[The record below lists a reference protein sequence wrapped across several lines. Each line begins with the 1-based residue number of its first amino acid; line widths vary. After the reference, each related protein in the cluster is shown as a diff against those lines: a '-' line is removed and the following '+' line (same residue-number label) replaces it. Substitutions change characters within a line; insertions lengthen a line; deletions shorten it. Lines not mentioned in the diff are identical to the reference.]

1 MGDFEFTSYYIKRM
15 SSTCDINGS
24 NKVVYSFIEGKG
36 MFGGLILGDKNNF
49 YVFINA
55 FEKMWERHKELF
67 MEYFEG
73 NLFNKRIMPELK
85 EINDNLFNVIIIDSK
100 FLNLISSAIEKDRF
114 SIKTMDG
121 HFLFYQHCLNR
132 YVGKEIENSIEHP
145 N

>member
-1 MGDFEFTSYYIKRM
+1 
-15 SSTCDINGS
+15 
-24 NKVVYSFIEGKG
+24 

-85 EINDNLFNVIIIDSK
+85 EINDNLFNDIIIDSK